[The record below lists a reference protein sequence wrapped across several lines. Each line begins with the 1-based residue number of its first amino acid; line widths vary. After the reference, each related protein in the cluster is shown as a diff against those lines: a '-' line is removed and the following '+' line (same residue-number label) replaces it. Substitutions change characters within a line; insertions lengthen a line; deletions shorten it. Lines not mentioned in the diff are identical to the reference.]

1 MILVREPSL
10 VEVPKVA
17 NKRHGDS
24 PAVKLSETRERMKEL
39 VKASVKMEV
48 CHNNI
53 IIEHR
58 SFRWIELG
66 GQEIDRSG

>member
-1 MILVREPSL
+1 
-10 VEVPKVA
+10 
-17 NKRHGDS
+17 
-24 PAVKLSETRERMKEL
+24 MKEL

>member
-1 MILVREPSL
+1 
-10 VEVPKVA
+10 
-17 NKRHGDS
+17 
-24 PAVKLSETRERMKEL
+24 MKGL

-53 IIEHR
+53 IIEYR
-58 SFRWIELG
+58 SFRWIELD